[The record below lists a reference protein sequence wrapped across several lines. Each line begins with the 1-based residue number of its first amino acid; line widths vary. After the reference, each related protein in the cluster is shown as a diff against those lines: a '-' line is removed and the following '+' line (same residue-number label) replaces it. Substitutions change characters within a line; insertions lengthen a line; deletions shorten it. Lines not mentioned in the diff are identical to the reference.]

1 MNKLF
6 INNQFVESESND
18 TMNVINPATE
28 EIIDTI
34 TFATKDEVNSA
45 VEKSK
50 HAQLEWEKVP
60 QPTRADHVK
69 MLIPLLEEHKE
80 TIAKLYVQEQGKT
93 LNSAIGE
100 INKAIHFIDYM
111 TSQSMNSKG
120 EVIQNSRE
128 NETIQLTKTY
138 WCDSRYRTMECT
150 HHGINEKGHS
160 CYNLR
165 LFCNNKT

>member
-80 TIAKLYVQEQGKT
+80 KLQNYMFK
-93 LNSAIGE
+93 
-100 INKAIHFIDYM
+100 NKVKHSIQ
-111 TSQSMNSKG
+111 QSVK
-120 EVIQNSRE
+120 
-128 NETIQLTKTY
+128 
-138 WCDSRYRTMECT
+138 
-150 HHGINEKGHS
+150 
-160 CYNLR
+160 
-165 LFCNNKT
+165 